1 MKKFFVFGMI
11 GAMALSF
18 NACTSDDEV
27 ANEKIDQKEVKT
39 RFALSLT
46 NSVKTRMD
54 AQYAQVGDIVDGV
67 EQAGEFQ
74 GMTAIQVFPFKAAVT
89 RESTI
94 EENPIA
100 LADFTTFDAKNV
112 NAKVYTDV
120 SIPVGTTDF
129 LFYGKID
136 GNGGQGELKASYDEQ
151 TLIQGPVAKAISFD
165 LVPIVEEASFEGGKA
180 IVEGLNAVYAAIPK
194 DASWDELRAA
204 FESLKAGSWASV
216 AAFMEDM
223 YQAVLAGNA
232 EETEITGA
240 IKDAGFVDDEGKAV
254 AATDDS
260 FPRDLGLPDG
270 AVQVAFANGAFAY
283 VVGSVEGL
291 NVPAMN
297 VYTKPAELYYTV
309 NSKGVIDEETT
320 HADNFKN
327 EDYTTW
333 EDVIENEYDNNVAAV
348 TLQTKSVVLQDQVQY
363 AVGRLDAAVK
373 VTDETV
379 KDSGAEGGEANY
391 VAVPAD
397 GYPVTGI
404 LIGGQKQVVWDFT
417 PTTVENAPE
426 FTIYDPNVEAS
437 AVVGELS
444 APMYTLAL
452 ETASGEKVNIA
463 LEFVNTGAD
472 FYGVNHRVIPAGT
485 KFYLVAQLDPE
496 KAINKDDVDFRNVFK
511 QDHATKLNL
520 TIGTESLQN
529 AYNVV
534 PDLRSPKLEF
544 GLSVNLEWLEGITF
558 EQDF

>member
-27 ANEKIDQKEVKT
+27 ANENIDQKEVKT

-94 EENPIA
+94 EENPIH

-120 SIPVGTTDF
+120 TIPLGTTDF
-129 LFYGKID
+129 LFYGKIAN
-136 GNGGQGELKASYDEQ
+136 NGKQGELKASYDEQ

-165 LVPIVEEASFEGGKA
+165 LVPIVETPSFEGGDD
-180 IVEGLNAVYAAIPK
+180 IVTGLNKVYAAIPE
-194 DASWDELRAA
+194 DASWDELRTA

-216 AAFMEDM
+216 AAFMEDL
-223 YQAVLAGNA
+223 YNAVLAGDPA
-232 EETEITGA
+232 ETAITGA
-240 IKDAGFVDDEGKAV
+240 IVEAGFVNAEGKAV
-254 AATDDS
+254 VKEDG
-260 FPRDLGLPDG
+260 FPRDLNLPDG
-270 AVQVAFANGAFAY
+270 AVQVAFNNGTFAY
-283 VVGSVEGL
+283 VDGSVEGL

-297 VYTKPAELYYTV
+297 VYTKPAGLYYTV
-309 NSKGVIDEETT
+309 NSKGVIDEEET
-320 HADNFKN
+320 HADKFDNYN
-327 EDYTTW
+327 VWD
-333 EDVIENEYDNNVAAV
+333 DVIAEEYEGNVAAV
-348 TLQTKSVVLQDQVQY
+348 TLQTKSVVLEDQVQY

-373 VTDETV
+373 VTEETV
-379 KDSGAEGGEANY
+379 KDSGAEGGEPNY
-391 VAVPAD
+391 VAVPEG

-404 LIGGQKQVVWDFT
+404 LIGGQKQVTWDFT
-417 PTTVENAPE
+417 PVGDAE

-472 FYGVNHRVIPAGT
+472 FYGVNHQVIPAGT

-544 GLSVNLEWLEGITF
+544 GLSVNLEWQQGLIFDHTF
-558 EQDF
+558 

>member
-27 ANEKIDQKEVKT
+27 ANENIDQKEVKT

-94 EENPIA
+94 EENPIH

-120 SIPVGTTDF
+120 TIPLGTTDF
-129 LFYGKID
+129 LFYGKIAN
-136 GNGGQGELKASYDEQ
+136 NGKQGELKASYDEQ

-165 LVPIVEEASFEGGKA
+165 LVPIVETPSFEGGDD
-180 IVEGLNAVYAAIPK
+180 IVTGLNKVYAAIPE
-194 DASWDELRAA
+194 DASWDELRTA

-216 AAFMEDM
+216 AAFMEDL
-223 YQAVLAGNA
+223 YNAVLAGDPA
-232 EETEITGA
+232 ETAITGA
-240 IKDAGFVDDEGKAV
+240 IVEAGFVNAEGKAV
-254 AATDDS
+254 VKEDG
-260 FPRDLGLPDG
+260 FPRDLNLPDG
-270 AVQVAFANGAFAY
+270 AVQVAFNNGTFAY
-283 VVGSVEGL
+283 VDGSVDGMS
-291 NVPAMN
+291 VPKMD

-309 NSKGVIDEETT
+309 NSKGVIDEEET
-320 HADNFKN
+320 HADKFDNYN
-327 EDYTTW
+327 VWD
-333 EDVIENEYDNNVAAV
+333 DVIAEEYEGNVAAV
-348 TLQTKSVVLQDQVQY
+348 TLQTKSVVLEDQVQY

-373 VTDETV
+373 VTEETV
-379 KDSGAEGGEANY
+379 KDSGAEGGEPNY
-391 VAVPAD
+391 VAVPEG

-404 LIGGQKQVVWDFT
+404 LIGGQKQVTWDFT
-417 PTTVENAPE
+417 PVGDAE

-472 FYGVNHRVIPAGT
+472 FYGVNHQVIPAGT
-485 KFYLVAQLDPE
+485 KFYLVAQLDPK
-496 KAINKDDVDFRNVFK
+496 KAKNYADGTLDKVFF
-511 QDHATKLNL
+511 QDHATKLDL

-544 GLSVNLEWLEGITF
+544 GLSVNLQWQQGLIFDHTF
-558 EQDF
+558 

>member
-27 ANEKIDQKEVKT
+27 ANENIDQKEVKT

-46 NSVKTRMD
+46 KSVKTRMD

-89 RESTI
+89 GESTI
-94 EENPIA
+94 EENPIH
-100 LADFTTFDAKNV
+100 LADFTTFDAENV

-120 SIPVGTTDF
+120 TIPVGTTDF
-129 LFYGKID
+129 LFYGKIAN
-136 GNGGQGELKASYDEQ
+136 NGKQGELKASYDEQ
-151 TLIQGPVAKAISFD
+151 TLIQGPVDAAISFD
-165 LVPIVEEASFEGGKA
+165 LVPIVEDVDFTGGDD
-180 IVEGLNAVYAAIPK
+180 IVTGLNAVYEAIPE
-194 DASWDELRAA
+194 DASWDELRTA
-204 FESLKAGSWASV
+204 FESLKAGSWNSV

-223 YQAVLAGNA
+223 YQAVLAGDPA
-232 EETEITGA
+232 ETAITGA
-240 IKDAGFVDDEGKAV
+240 IKKAGFVDDEGKAV

-270 AVQVAFANGAFAY
+270 AVQVAFADGAFAY
-283 VVGSVEGL
+283 VDGSVEGL
-291 NVPAMN
+291 NVPAMD

-309 NSKGVIDEETT
+309 NSKGVIDEAET
-320 HADNFKN
+320 HVDDFNN
-327 EDYTTW
+327 YEVWD
-333 EDVIENEYDNNVAAV
+333 DVIAEEYEGNVAAV

-363 AVGRLDAAVK
+363 AVGRLDATVK
-373 VTDETV
+373 VSEETV

-426 FTIYDPNVEAS
+426 FTIYDPNVEGAAKVGTAS
-437 AVVGELS
+437 D
-444 APMYTLAL
+444 PMYTLAL
-452 ETASGEKVNIA
+452 ETASDQVINIA
-463 LEFVNTGAD
+463 VEFENTGDD
-472 FYGVNHRVIPAGT
+472 FYGVNHQVIPAGT
-485 KFYLVAQLDPE
+485 KFYLVAQLDPT
-496 KAINKDDVDFRNVFK
+496 KASNYASGTLDKVFF
-511 QDHATKLNL
+511 QDHATKLDL
-520 TIGTESLQN
+520 TIGELSLQN

-544 GLSVNLEWLEGITF
+544 GLSVNLEWQQGLIFDHTF
-558 EQDF
+558 

>member
-27 ANEKIDQKEVKT
+27 ANENIDQKEVKT

-94 EENPIA
+94 EENPIH

-120 SIPVGTTDF
+120 TIPLGTTDF
-129 LFYGKID
+129 LFYGKIAN
-136 GNGGQGELKASYDEQ
+136 NGKQGELKASYDEQ

-165 LVPIVEEASFEGGKA
+165 LVPIVETPSFEGGDD
-180 IVEGLNAVYAAIPK
+180 IVTGLNKVYAAIPE
-194 DASWDELRAA
+194 DASWDELRTA

-216 AAFMEDM
+216 AAFMEDL
-223 YQAVLAGNA
+223 YNAVLAGDPA
-232 EETEITGA
+232 ETAITGA
-240 IKDAGFVDDEGKAV
+240 IVEAGFVNAEGKAV
-254 AATDDS
+254 VKEDG
-260 FPRDLGLPDG
+260 FPRDLNLPDG
-270 AVQVAFANGAFAY
+270 AVQVAFNNGTFAY
-283 VVGSVEGL
+283 VDGSVEGL

-309 NSKGVIDEETT
+309 NSKGVIDEEET
-320 HADNFKN
+320 HADKFDNYN
-327 EDYTTW
+327 VWD
-333 EDVIENEYDNNVAAV
+333 DVIAEEYEGNVAAV
-348 TLQTKSVVLQDQVQY
+348 TLQTKSVVLEDQVQY

-373 VTDETV
+373 VTEETV
-379 KDSGAEGGEANY
+379 KDSGAEGGEPNY
-391 VAVPAD
+391 VAVPEG

-404 LIGGQKQVVWDFT
+404 LIGGQKQVTWDFT
-417 PTTVENAPE
+417 PVGDAE

-472 FYGVNHRVIPAGT
+472 FYGVNHQVIPAGT

-544 GLSVNLEWLEGITF
+544 GLSVNLEWQQGLIFDHTF
-558 EQDF
+558 